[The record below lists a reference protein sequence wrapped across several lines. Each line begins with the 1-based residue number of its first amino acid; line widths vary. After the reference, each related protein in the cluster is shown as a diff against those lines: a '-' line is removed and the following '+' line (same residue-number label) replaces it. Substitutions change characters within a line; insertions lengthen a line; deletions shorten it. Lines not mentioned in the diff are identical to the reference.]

1 MKNSPPPTPQ
11 IEWTARFN
19 NGNGGASIA
28 IDGRSV
34 FVTGEQA
41 RELAAALVGPPRAAL
56 GETSEEWSARVRS
69 MTRDERRAA
78 ADSTCAPLEAAA
90 LAVSAGITQAAR
102 TVIDPRN
109 GDAVRIVLT
118 RFKPGTPEH
127 GANIDGAAS
136 VNDRTSIVA
145 FLSAEA
151 KRLRGDGQSPAA
163 WKGGPD
169 ATVRLEDERIVIAF
183 PSPDGKWQHAYSHTA
198 EEAATLHT
206 RLSAALRQRTDAL
219 GVDDAAPAKPSADEL
234 LRSIIDELL
243 RKIDR
248 MPCTA
253 HDFLGTALYTKAA
266 QAVGAPWVEEVDQ

>member
-1 MKNSPPPTPQ
+1 MEHPPTSSALEDSARKFRLALAAVIDGSLPGLDPHLAKALEATAAEVITQ
-11 IEWTARFN
+11 ARGMHARAVDAETGFPCLAERDARARF
-19 NGNGGASIA
+19 G
-28 IDGRSV
+28 
-34 FVTGEQA
+34 
-41 RELAAALVGPPRAAL
+41 
-56 GETSEEWSARVRS
+56 
-69 MTRDERRAA
+69 AA
-78 ADSTCAPLEAAA
+78 ADRE
-90 LAVSAGITQAAR
+90 V
-102 TVIDPRN
+102 
-109 GDAVRIVLT
+109 
-118 RFKPGTPEH
+118 E
-127 GANIDGAAS
+127 DGADEAPDYAS
-136 VNDRTSIVA
+136 AT
-145 FLSAEA
+145 E
-151 KRLRGDGQSPAA
+151 

-234 LRSIIDELL
+234 RSIIDKLL
-243 RKIDR
+243 SKIDR

>member
-1 MKNSPPPTPQ
+1 MEHPPASSAIADHAAIITELRSLLDDANADIARRHLDMNKAMGRVYAAEAR
-11 IEWTARFN
+11 IEDRDAT
-19 NGNGGASIA
+19 IA
-28 IDGRSV
+28 NLRS
-34 FVTGEQA
+34 Q
-41 RELAAALVGPPRAAL
+41 
-56 GETSEEWSARVRS
+56 
-69 MTRDERRAA
+69 
-78 ADSTCAPLEAAA
+78 LEALNTVSSAVNDGMAILIKDREATIAKLNEHKAGLIRCFEDAVNENADLRAEVEAANKA
-90 LAVSAGITQAAR
+90 LAEAR
-102 TVIDPRN
+102 
-109 GDAVRIVLT
+109 
-118 RFKPGTPEH
+118 K
-127 GANIDGAAS
+127 
-136 VNDRTSIVA
+136 DRASIVA
-145 FLSAEA
+145 FLAAEA